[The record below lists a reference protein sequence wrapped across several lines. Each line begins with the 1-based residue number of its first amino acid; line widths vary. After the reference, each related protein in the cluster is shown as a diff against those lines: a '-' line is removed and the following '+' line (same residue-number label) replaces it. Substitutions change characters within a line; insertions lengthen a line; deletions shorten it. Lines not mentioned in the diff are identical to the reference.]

1 MAKASKKGSEIKDKK
16 QTALLFL
23 FPVFV
28 FLILLV
34 IASAASV
41 NFDLQKSDNFIVL
54 LFMLAI
60 GSFISGYFS
69 GKVKRRNGMTT
80 GIIYVIPSVL
90 LLVLISLILN
100 TFSFDI
106 NILISALISVI
117 SSATGGIVGVNM
129 RQKVKR
135 VKK

>member
-23 FPVFV
+23 FPVSV

-34 IASAASV
+34 IATTASV
-41 NFDLQKSDNFIVL
+41 YFDLQKSDNFIIL

-100 TFSFDI
+100 TFSFSI
-106 NILISALISVI
+106 NIFISVLV
-117 SSATGGIVGVNM
+117 SVFASAVGGIVGVNM

>member
-23 FPVFV
+23 FPVLV

-34 IASAASV
+34 IATAASV
-41 NFDLQKSDNFIVL
+41 YFDLQKSDNFIVL

-69 GKVKRRNGMTT
+69 GKVKRHNGMTT

-100 TFSFDI
+100 TFSFSI
-106 NILISALISVI
+106 NIFISVLV
-117 SSATGGIVGVNM
+117 SVFAAAVGGIVGVNM

>member
-23 FPVFV
+23 FPGSV

-41 NFDLQKSDNFIVL
+41 YFDLQKSDNFIVL

-117 SSATGGIVGVNM
+117 SSAIGGIVGVNM
-129 RQKVKR
+129 RQKVKQ

>member
-23 FPVFV
+23 FPVSV

-41 NFDLQKSDNFIVL
+41 YFDLQKSDNFIVL

-60 GSFISGYFS
+60 GSFISGCFS

>member
-1 MAKASKKGSEIKDKK
+1 MAKASKKSSEIKDKK

-23 FPVFV
+23 FPVLV
-28 FLILLV
+28 FLVLLV

-41 NFDLQKSDNFIVL
+41 YFDLQKSDNFIVL